1 MKKLITITGQTKEWL
16 EGNHGALDFK
26 VRRGCTVV
34 VNLNGKK
41 TQTLQALPDCDSWC
55 RATFTFC
62 RPRIVVPYQ
71 IEVFSETED
80 SIEEIV
86 DALWDTTVDSVTVH
100 NCRSL
105 KSLRF
110 HHVLH
115 FDFPEICNIESLDCD
130 GFRGDVLDFSVLH
143 RLKSLRCQMGESATI
158 ELSKSPELVML
169 DLFGCQVKHLKM
181 NNRVALQDVCLQSCN
196 NLNSRS
202 RSWVEERVKTVGGN
216 ILEI

>member
-34 VNLNGKK
+34 VILNGKK
-41 TQTLQALPDCDSWC
+41 TQTLQALSDSDSWC

-71 IEVFSETED
+71 IEVFSEMED
-80 SIEEIV
+80 SIKEIV
-86 DALWDTTVDSVTVH
+86 DALWDTTVDTVTIH
-100 NCRSL
+100 NCPSL

-110 HHVLH
+110 HNVLH
-115 FDFPEICNIESLDCD
+115 FDFPESCAIEALDCD
-130 GFRGDVLDFSVLH
+130 GFRGNVLDLSVLS
-143 RLKSLRCQMGESATI
+143 RLKNLRCQMGEPATI

-169 DLFGCQVKHLKM
+169 DLFGCKVKHLKI
-181 NNRVALQDVCLQSCN
+181 NNQAIMQDVCLQSCN
-196 NLNSRS
+196 SLNSRS
-202 RSWVEERVKTVGGN
+202 RFWIEERVKTVGG
-216 ILEI
+216 IMKI